1 MEDYIVLKNALTA
14 SDIEHLK
21 TIKEVLRDDPE
32 SHKPRAVNGKRHNN
46 VYNITN
52 KTKYHEDLIFEWL
65 DRFMPW
71 DKNVYEYW
79 GVNFYDLQQPYALH
93 SDGNDTR
100 RAFYQG
106 IIPLSIEPSDKD
118 AYTIVFDQT
127 ADTNVEWI
135 APVYNKPADY
145 QPFYNKGIRDPNY
158 FGGWSDEYKI
168 SDDVGRKHWGSKWD
182 TTFREAYKGFSI
194 KYEYKWEVGDIFF
207 FDSKFTHCA
216 TELEEKGIS
225 QKTGLLFCLNR
236 K

>member
-1 MEDYIVLKNALTA
+1 MENYIVLKNILK
-14 SDIEHLK
+14 SEDIDYLK
-21 TIKEVLRDDPE
+21 KIKEKLKNDPE
-32 SHKPRAVNGKRHNN
+32 SHKPRAVNGKRANN

-52 KTKYHEDLIFEWL
+52 KTVYHEDLIFDWL
-65 DRFMPW
+65 DQFMPW
-71 DKNVYEYW
+71 DKEIYEYW
-79 GVNFYDLQQPYALH
+79 GVNFYDLQNPYALH

-106 IIPLSIEPSDKD
+106 IIPLSVEPDDKE
-118 AYTIVFDQT
+118 AYTIIFDQT

-135 APVYNKPADY
+135 SPVYGKPDDY
-145 QPFYNKGIRDPNY
+145 EPFYNKGIRDPNY

-168 SDDVGRKHWGSKWD
+168 PDEVGYKHWGSKWD

-216 TELEEKGIS
+216 TELVEKGIH